1 MKILQISFV
10 AMLMIIG
17 TSFAATAKTINLLE
31 NFATSD
37 ETQMCNKS
45 NFYEKWECYW
55 KEGESV
61 PEESRPSSYY
71 SIVKLNEQFGQLM
84 AQTAKEGTMLYL
96 SGSRNAGFEDNL
108 PIVVLDFPSS
118 SNGTD
123 FYYRIP
129 INVPQ
134 SGEYK
139 LTGSLYNVDCHGTNG
154 TILNLDK
161 FNFATELFAAIF
173 TSENTPC
180 KKSFNIVATESG
192 NRIQATAN
200 GNYKYSGFH
209 IVRYDKINSNEINVK
224 PMETYIQLDKED
236 KYLCIYAPPTLENY
250 QTKSVLVLGNMRL
263 EPVDPIIEPEPEAEP
278 DYFKHFARTL
288 FVGESY
294 NLGSLGLEVPKEFDA
309 QASGL
314 TVTCDDNRRI
324 ELTGEGLSTE
334 VKALE
339 AHIYDGSEKG
349 LPYATLTVS
358 YLDEKGAKQSTA
370 LRLHVPSHVQI
381 TWSDFDFTQAD
392 HKVISN
398 LPGIYMNSDTGAWK
412 ANFASDDSLID
423 DSDTSTPIS
432 KSQPTYTYLE
442 GKGWQIDFGSEV
454 GRCRLH
460 LEANAAES
468 HYAKNPAYAMN
479 ELKLYIDPTSSGEL
493 RVLAV
498 EQADGKTEYKELEID
513 GEGVDTYYEG
523 YDASIC
529 KDIIIEAS
537 GSLILKNIKL
547 SFVSNFEIPK
557 PSFMNVENE
566 LNYTYILYELP
577 KDENGND
584 MWDNNHKL
592 QIEYLIEPDVNA
604 EPKEELTI
612 AAYSDTPEWT
622 KYSLGSKVTFG
633 STEKLTAHVVHP
645 HGMISLPNQIA
656 YFVITNVKNLPTDDA
671 DKINDINNTR
681 YFTLQGIETSEPC
694 GSVYIMVKAGKSH
707 LIRN

>member
-10 AMLMIIG
+10 AMLMILGI
-17 TSFAATAKTINLLE
+17 SFAATAKTLNLLE

-37 ETQMCNKS
+37 ETQMCDKS
-45 NFYEKWECYW
+45 KFYEKWECYW

-71 SIVKLNEQFGQLM
+71 SVVKFISDTQGKVQTPRDNSDLLM
-84 AQTAKEGTMLYL
+84 
-96 SGSRNAGFEDNL
+96 SGIKTLGFEDGMHV
-108 PIVVLDFPSS
+108 VVLDYPSTKEA
-118 SNGTD
+118 NE

-134 SGEYK
+134 TGEYK
-139 LTGSLYNVDCHGTNG
+139 LTGTLFITNDVPTHYVDE
-154 TILNLDK
+154 ILN
-161 FNFATELFAAIF
+161 NFCNDNTFAVF
-173 TSENTPC
+173 VPESEPA
-180 KKSFNIVATESG
+180 KKEISTNKEYQLVVKNESL
-192 NRIQATAN
+192 NKT
-200 GNYKYSGFH
+200 YSNAYFKLSN
-209 IVRYDKINSNEINVK
+209 DNNLNS
-224 PMETYIQLDKED
+224 TIQLDKQD
-236 KYLCIYAPPTLENY
+236 KYLAIYGPAIKNPRDSRKA
-250 QTKSVLVLGNMRL
+250 KSVLVLGNMRL

-278 DYFKHFARTL
+278 VYFKHFARTL
-288 FVGESY
+288 FVGKSY
-294 NLGSLGLEVPKEFDA
+294 NLEVLGLEVPKGFDA

-324 ELTGEGLSTE
+324 ELTGEGLYTE

-358 YLDEKGAKQSTA
+358 YLDDKGAKQSTA
-370 LRLHVPSHVQI
+370 LKLHMPSHMQI

-392 HKVISN
+392 HKVMSD

-412 ANFASDDSLID
+412 ANLVGDDSLID

-432 KSQPTYTYLE
+432 NSQPTYTYLE
-442 GKGWQIDFGSEV
+442 GEGWQIDFGSEV

-479 ELKLYIDPTSSGEL
+479 ELELYIDPTSSGKL

-523 YDASIC
+523 YDASMC

-584 MWDNNHKL
+584 LWDNNHEL
-592 QIEYLIEPDVNA
+592 QIEYLIEPDANA
-604 EPKEELTI
+604 EPKELQTI

-622 KYSLGSKVTFG
+622 KYSLGSKLTFG

-645 HGMISLPNQIA
+645 HGMISLPNQVA
-656 YFVITNVKNLPTDDA
+656 YFVITNVKNLQTDDA

-694 GSVYIMVKAGKSH
+694 GSLYIMVKAGKSH

>member
-31 NFATSD
+31 DFTTSD
-37 ETQMCNKS
+37 ETQMCDKS

-71 SIVKLNEQFGQLM
+71 SIVKFISDSQGKV
-84 AQTAKEGTMLYL
+84 QTHRDNSDLL
-96 SGSRNAGFEDNL
+96 ISGIKKLGFEDGMHV
-108 PIVVLDFPSS
+108 VVLDYPSTEEA
-118 SNGTD
+118 ND

-134 SGEYK
+134 TGEYK
-139 LTGSLYNVDCHGTNG
+139 LTGTLFITNDVPTDYVDETPDNFCTNNTFAVFVPESEPAKKEISTNKEYQLVVKNESLNKIYSNAYFKLSNDNN
-154 TILNLDK
+154 LNS
-161 FNFATELFAAIF
+161 T
-173 TSENTPC
+173 
-180 KKSFNIVATESG
+180 
-192 NRIQATAN
+192 
-200 GNYKYSGFH
+200 
-209 IVRYDKINSNEINVK
+209 
-224 PMETYIQLDKED
+224 IQLDKQD
-236 KYLCIYAPPTLENY
+236 KYLAIYGPAIKNPRDSRKA
-250 QTKSVLVLGNMRL
+250 KSVLVLGNMRL
-263 EPVDPIIEPEPEAEP
+263 EPVDPIIEPDPEAEP
-278 DYFKHFARTL
+278 VYFKYFARTL

-358 YLDEKGAKQSTA
+358 YLDDKGAKQSTV
-370 LRLHVPSHVQI
+370 LKLHMPSHMQI

-392 HKVISN
+392 HKVMFN

-412 ANFASDDSLID
+412 ANLVSDDSLID

-432 KSQPTYTYLE
+432 KSQPAYTYIE

-513 GEGVDTYYEG
+513 GQGVDTYYEG

-566 LNYTYILYELP
+566 LNYTYILYQLP

-584 MWDNNHKL
+584 MWDNNHEL

-604 EPKEELTI
+604 EPKEERTI
-612 AAYSDTPEWT
+612 AAYSDTSEWT